1 MYFLHS
7 THTPYRVFFFFLNSI
22 IQKKEKLYDLKGG
35 KKVVNCVIN
44 RFRKSPPYNRARA
57 CSLYLRVPIEHTL
70 PTQHYQHLDT
80 ESLLFYFYDYYF
92 IFLRSKKKKF
102 YFFCLAFA
110 LLFRNSIFFKE
121 GGLYFL
127 LRYIYI
133 YVLYFDG
140 ILR

>member
-1 MYFLHS
+1 MKEQNFHLLFTCVFSSLHP
-7 THTPYRVFFFFLNSI
+7 HTVSRFFFFLNSI
-22 IQKKEKLYDLKGG
+22 IQKKKLYDLKGG

-92 IFLRSKKKKF
+92 IFLRSKKRSFIFFFLPCIRAFVQKF
-102 YFFCLAFA
+102 YFL
-110 LLFRNSIFFKE
+110 
-121 GGLYFL
+121 
-127 LRYIYI
+127 
-133 YVLYFDG
+133 
-140 ILR
+140 